1 MGDHRR
7 ILLLTV
13 MALLFCLAGCT
24 STAGTP
30 AGTVPSTT
38 AVPETTL
45 PPTTAAPPEMPE
57 YVEVFREGEVSRI
70 PVVTVDGTVGNYR
83 IAMDPEYFT
92 FLPGETADLFS
103 CEVWDGEVF
112 FAISAYNS
120 ADAQKFVTDTVTHL
134 GHMYQAVNIGDTTI
148 GTYPATGVYL
158 ERSRENPEFNRHVF
172 LIDCGDARYI
182 LEAQFTTEMYEGL
195 YAIMRALFDT
205 FRAY

>member
-1 MGDHRR
+1 MGTHRC

-13 MALLFCLAGCT
+13 MALLFCLAGCP

-30 AGTVPSTT
+30 AGTAPSTT
-38 AVPETTL
+38 ATPETTL
-45 PPTTAAPPEMPE
+45 PPVTAALPAMPE
-57 YVEVFREGEVSRI
+57 YVEVSREGEVSRI

-103 CEVWDGEVF
+103 CEIWDGEVY
-112 FAISAYNS
+112 FAISAY
-120 ADAQKFVTDTVTHL
+120 H
-134 GHMYQAVNIGDTTI
+134 GGDTQQFLNDIIDQFGRMYKAVDVEDVTI
-148 GTYPATGVYL
+148 GGYPSTGVYL
-158 ERSRENPEFNRHVF
+158 RQNKNEPDFNKHIF
-172 LIDCGDARYI
+172 LIDCGDAQYI